1 MFPKRL
7 PVGIVLLLLI
17 FVSCGKQEKELTYP
31 EIVNRLTDLEALAKL
46 PEKGEQS
53 AMWSSYD
60 RQSKV
65 DSATGEFINW
75 EANDDGLNP
84 QYIRKE
90 GDNEVL
96 AEMEGPGAI
105 VRIWSASPR
114 DGKVKIFIDSEEK
127 PVLDLSFI
135 DYFKP
140 SVAAFEFPELV
151 YKTNARGFNN
161 YIPIT
166 YQKSCKIVAEPGW
179 GQYYHFNYITFPENT
194 KVPKFNPQLD
204 ESGSNA
210 LAKVNEFFAEKI
222 GKHPGNL
229 SDEKSSIQETIES
242 GEVKQVLRLENT
254 GAITSLKAFIAE
266 KDSAKIAKIL
276 RKIIFSNQVG

>member
-1 MFPKRL
+1 
-7 PVGIVLLLLI
+7 
-17 FVSCGKQEKELTYP
+17 
-31 EIVNRLTDLEALAKL
+31 
-46 PEKGEQS
+46 
-53 AMWSSYD
+53 MWSSYD

-254 GAITSLKAFIAE
+254 GAITSLKASIAE